1 MCLRG
6 AGDGLARSNERPR
19 AEDDDVPAL
28 VHAQQAHGSGTTYS
42 RRAARERADDGQSQG
57 LFQRTLPRLAGPLR
71 RARHLKHR
79 SEDLD
84 VNEITVRKISTSTRR
99 PTARHSGHESNSIV
113 ATYHWALR
121 PRV

>member
-84 VNEITVRKISTSTRR
+84 VNETPNRA
-99 PTARHSGHESNSIV
+99 PLG
-113 ATYHWALR
+113 
-121 PRV
+121 PRVKFHRCDISLGLASASLTGVCA